1 MGKQNISAVNI
12 PDSGILRAIAIRAKD
27 STLTVEGSV
36 PTELLPLA
44 LEIIAL
50 TRKLQA
56 KCDSYDAKAT
66 NAVIKANVANSAET
80 KRIRALEKEK
90 RIAKESERLRG
101 EEVKKLKGIDKRFYR
116 QTGLTP
122 DEHFQKLMEAAKALM
137 GMAEDLKGKGE

>member
-1 MGKQNISAVNI
+1 MPKQNISAVNI

-50 TRKLQA
+50 ARKLQA
-56 KCDSYDAKAT
+56 KCDSYDSRAI
-66 NAVIKANVANSAET
+66 NAVIRANATNSAET
-80 KRIRALEKEK
+80 KRLRNVEREK
-90 RIAKESERLRG
+90 RVAKETDRLRG

-122 DEHFQKLMEAAKALM
+122 DEHFQRLMQAAQALM
-137 GMAEDLKGKGE
+137 GMAEDLKGE